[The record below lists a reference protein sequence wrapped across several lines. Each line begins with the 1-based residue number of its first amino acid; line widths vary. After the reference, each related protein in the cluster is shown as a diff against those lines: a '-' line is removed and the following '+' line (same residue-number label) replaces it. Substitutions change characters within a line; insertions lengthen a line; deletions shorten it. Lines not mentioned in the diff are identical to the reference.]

1 MATFKEIKSS
11 DIKTSKSNLSQLLD
25 FLQNDISGSSTRRK
39 YQHFITGGSGAPGI
53 SSSLYHTLYDNDH
66 SLQTSNAWGDIL
78 VGLYFSG
85 STVQDAKTGEDSSG
99 KLLFPSSSVMMR
111 EKIDIYKQFA
121 QTLLGDANG
130 QFKAP
135 VNSSTSTDN
144 INEAFF
150 VCFKRLFAR
159 DGIKRETFAMKFFQ
173 SASHNTDG
181 EAGGTQKPNLFKTS
195 ESGSV
200 IYTDVGA
207 DTNKELVF
215 GGSAGNIVDSSNTDR
230 TVGVMF
236 YDRGIAVFDLAKIT
250 SGSQHMSGVIDAM
263 NDTAPSGDVGAGKM
277 VIGSHK
283 SGNPKAKFI
292 PDFLVSGSIDN
303 ILDHIAST
311 RFSSGSQT
319 AMTFQNQ
326 TNINSTLIFCRVSSD
341 EANYSSNPS
350 FIDSENRIVVIDE
363 GLEDVQTSFTFISRV
378 GLYSADNKLLANAS
392 LSRPVEKNPE
402 RELTLRI
409 RLDF

>member
-207 DTNKELVF
+207 ATNKELVF

-263 NDTAPSGDVGAGKM
+263 NATAPSGDVGAGKM